1 MAGAASIP
9 RRAPAAYPAGK
20 LNRLENP
27 EESPLYRGSRA
38 NPDTRPCVS
47 FAA

>member
-1 MAGAASIP
+1 MAWLASIP
-9 RRAPAAYPAGK
+9 PRAPAAYPAAK

-27 EESPLYRGSRA
+27 AESPLYRLYPA
-38 NPDTRPCVS
+38 NRETLPCAC